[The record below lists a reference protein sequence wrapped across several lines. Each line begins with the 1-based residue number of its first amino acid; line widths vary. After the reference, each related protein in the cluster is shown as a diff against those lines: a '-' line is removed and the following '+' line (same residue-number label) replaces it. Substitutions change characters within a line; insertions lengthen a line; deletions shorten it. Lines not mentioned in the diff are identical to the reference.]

1 MALKMSQ
8 TSSNNN
14 LPMKLIKRV
23 VVKIMESTPM
33 THLFPQ
39 AVLPK
44 RKGQDGQ
51 LPPPGHGLP
60 WLPRE
65 GEATLRVTGPAPTL
79 PRVPGGQSSWGWKMP
94 RRQFR
99 TSLPAQEPLR
109 SALTLP
115 GPGSPCSRNFVSGG
129 CWSFRENTLREHRTD
144 TKEMMAL
151 PFLLF
156 CIVSLSPLTFQPY
169 SENYSSP
176 PKVTPF
182 P

>member
-1 MALKMSQ
+1 MDSFPHLGMAFPGFPGRERPPSVSQ
-8 TSSNNN
+8 
-14 LPMKLIKRV
+14 
-23 VVKIMESTPM
+23 
-33 THLFPQ
+33 
-39 AVLPK
+39 
-44 RKGQDGQ
+44 G
-51 LPPPGHGLP
+51 PPPP
-60 WLPRE
+60 C
-65 GEATLRVTGPAPTL
+65 
-79 PRVPGGQSSWGWKMP
+79 PG
-94 RRQFR
+94 
-99 TSLPAQEPLR
+99 SLGARARGAGKCQGAN
-109 SALTLP
+109 SALASRPGSHCEVPSPSL
-115 GPGSPCSRNFVSGG
+115 GPGSPCSRNFVPGG